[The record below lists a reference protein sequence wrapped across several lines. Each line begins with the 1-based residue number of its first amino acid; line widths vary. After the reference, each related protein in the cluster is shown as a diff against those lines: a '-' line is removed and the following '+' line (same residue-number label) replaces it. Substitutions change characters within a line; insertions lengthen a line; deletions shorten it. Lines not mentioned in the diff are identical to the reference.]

1 MDLGVMEYS
10 VRQTA
15 LEVASACLKK
25 SLSSYNAGE
34 AMELEA
40 WMKLK
45 KVFEAAG
52 KPMDYE
58 LCKNEVRSRAD
69 KLFRL
74 WTE

>member
-1 MDLGVMEYS
+1 MDLGIMEYS

-34 AMELEA
+34 AMEQEA
-40 WMKLK
+40 WMKFK

-52 KPMDYE
+52 QPMDYE
-58 LCKNEVRSRAD
+58 ICKNEIRTRAD